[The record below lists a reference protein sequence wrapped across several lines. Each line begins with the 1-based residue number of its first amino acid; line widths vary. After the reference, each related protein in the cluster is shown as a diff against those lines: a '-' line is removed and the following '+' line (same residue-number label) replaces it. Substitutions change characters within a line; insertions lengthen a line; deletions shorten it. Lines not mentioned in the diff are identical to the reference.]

1 MKADRFN
8 SLHIAKQSNNVLR
21 TEYVVSSD
29 TDTWSVTER
38 NNEWGVVHRGRTYRT
53 VTSTPQGK
61 TILQFVQDQLANA

>member
-1 MKADRFN
+1 MKADRFTN
-8 SLHIAKQSNNVLR
+8 LHIVKQSNNVLR

-38 NNEWGVVHRGRTYRT
+38 NNEWGVVHQGRTYRP

-61 TILQFVQDQLANA
+61 TILQFVQDQLVAA

>member
-8 SLHIAKQSNNVLR
+8 NLHIAKQSNNVLR

-38 NNEWGVVHRGRTYRT
+38 NNEWLVVHRGRTFRP

-61 TILQFVQDQLANA
+61 TILQFVQDQLATA